1 VEAVADLTW
10 LKKTRAWK
18 LAGDSSSAGPATAAW
33 DTVRRR
39 DEEDVLGD
47 GGAGL
52 EQETCRRETGM
63 GRWGGRGF
71 RRVGSS
77 RQRAAKTDSGRRPP
91 RGKSVQCSGGQN
103 LTAEEWPNECLRQ
116 VSTGKPKNLACAD
129 LGLFQEFFFFAGHL

>member
-1 VEAVADLTW
+1 MSSEKIRRVEAVADLTW

-39 DEEDVLGD
+39 DGEDVVGD

-63 GRWGGRGF
+63 GWGGRGF

-77 RQRAAKTDSGRRPP
+77 RQRRRRLILAGGHREGRVCSAVGGKT
-91 RGKSVQCSGGQN
+91 
-103 LTAEEWPNECLRQ
+103 
-116 VSTGKPKNLACAD
+116 
-129 LGLFQEFFFFAGHL
+129 

>member
-1 VEAVADLTW
+1 VEEVAALTW

-18 LAGDSSSAGPATAAW
+18 LAGDSSRAGPATAAW

-39 DEEDVLGD
+39 DEEDVVGD

-63 GRWGGRGF
+63 GRWDGQGF

-77 RQRAAKTDSGRRPP
+77 RQRRRRLILAGGHREGRVYSTVGGKT
-91 RGKSVQCSGGQN
+91 
-103 LTAEEWPNECLRQ
+103 
-116 VSTGKPKNLACAD
+116 
-129 LGLFQEFFFFAGHL
+129 